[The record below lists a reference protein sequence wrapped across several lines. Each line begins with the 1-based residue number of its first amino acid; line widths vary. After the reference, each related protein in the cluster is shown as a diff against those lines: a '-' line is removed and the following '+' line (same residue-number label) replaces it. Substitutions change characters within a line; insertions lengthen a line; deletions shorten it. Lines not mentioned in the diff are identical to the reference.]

1 MISRWFP
8 LLSMFFLVCL
18 AGPAV
23 AQDAPAA
30 DTPALEDEPSAAI
43 VLGEETLLGQYSPAV
58 QTAATTWY
66 EAWQQT
72 PRLVS
77 LKAPSDTGS
86 LQVLLEERLKLL
98 GEKTFSNREWKTYWA
113 TQSKSSW
120 VLSAALT
127 ASNAPADLIASVDAW
142 TALADK
148 KVVNQ
153 DGYFEAIEL
162 ERDAL
167 EDRLEDALEA
177 VEAAAVEAE
186 AVEESVTI
194 QDPNPYEA
202 RRMRLEEFENDITAQ
217 NTKRTVISSEV
228 TFVQRL
234 LATEEILADALQR
247 DLALAKI
254 ELSIAESLAGSPG
267 AWGKMWTAIE
277 AETAIKLEKITEE
290 RDYGQTRRRSRE
302 VELGLSE
309 SQIKFRD
316 SRIAEL
322 KADYQNE
329 GSVGSLVQATWS
341 TILNWLR
348 TDLWRIVLGL
358 FAVYIGIRMALRVV
372 QRSTTYILEK
382 TDDDPDND
390 DDGDQRRKTLADV
403 FQSVARLTI
412 YIVAGLIALDQIGV
426 NTGPLLGSV
435 AILGLAVSFG
445 AQNLVRDVVN
455 GFFILLENQF
465 AVGDV
470 VTINGKTGTVDRITI
485 RSTWIRAYNGDLHAM
500 PNGGI
505 GTVTNSTRGWS
516 RTVADIGVGYGAD
529 IDDVEKVLN
538 QVGAEM
544 YAEQAWM
551 SQLEEAPSF
560 VGVVKLGDSA
570 VGVRMHVMV
579 KPGSQWGAQRELY
592 RRMKVGLDNAGIEIP
607 FPQMVV
613 HKAE

>member
-1 MISRWFP
+1 MIARWFP
-8 LLSMFFLVCL
+8 LFILVCL
-18 AGPAV
+18 AGPAM

-30 DTPALEDEPSAAI
+30 DTPAIEEEASASTD
-43 VLGEETLLGQYSPAV
+43 LGEETLLGQYSPEV
-58 QTAATTWY
+58 QTAAKAWA
-66 EAWQQT
+66 EAWLQT

-77 LKAPSDTGS
+77 LKAPTDTGD
-86 LQVLLEERLKLL
+86 LQALLEDRLKLL

-113 TQSKSSW
+113 TQSIDSKALSS
-120 VLSAALT
+120 ALT
-127 ASNAPADLIASVDAW
+127 ASNGPTDLLASVDAW

-167 EDRLEDALEA
+167 EDRLEAALEA
-177 VEAAAVEAE
+177 VEAEVVADSITVE
-186 AVEESVTI
+186 
-194 QDPNPYEA
+194 DPNPYEA
-202 RRMRLEEFENDITAQ
+202 RRMRLDDFENDIAGQ
-217 NTKRTVISSEV
+217 NAKRTVISSEV

-247 DLALAKI
+247 DLALAKT
-254 ELSIAESLAGSPG
+254 ELSIAKSLASSAG
-267 AWGKMWTAIE
+267 AWGTMWTEIE
-277 AETAIKLEKITEE
+277 AKTAIKVDKIAAE

-302 VELGLSE
+302 VELGLSQ

-322 KADYQNE
+322 EADYQKE
-329 GSVGSLVQATWS
+329 GAVGALVQATWS
-341 TILNWLR
+341 TVLNWLR
-348 TDLWRIVLGL
+348 TELWRIVLGL
-358 FAVYIGIRMALRVV
+358 FAVYIGVRMALRGVM
-372 QRSTTYILEK
+372 RSTTYILVK

-403 FQSVARLTI
+403 FQSVAGLTI
-412 YIVAGLIALDQIGV
+412 YIVAGLIALEQVGV

-470 VTINGKTGTVDRITI
+470 VTINGNTGTVDRITI
-485 RSTWIRAYNGDLHAM
+485 RSTWIRSYNGDLHAM

-505 GTVTNSTRGWS
+505 GTVTNLTRGWS
-516 RTVADIGVGYGAD
+516 RTVADIGVGYGAN

-538 QVGAEM
+538 QVGVDM
-544 YAEQAWM
+544 YAEEAWQV
-551 SQLEEAPSF
+551 QLEEAPSF
-560 VGVVKLGDSA
+560 VGVVNLGDSA

-613 HKAE
+613 HNAK